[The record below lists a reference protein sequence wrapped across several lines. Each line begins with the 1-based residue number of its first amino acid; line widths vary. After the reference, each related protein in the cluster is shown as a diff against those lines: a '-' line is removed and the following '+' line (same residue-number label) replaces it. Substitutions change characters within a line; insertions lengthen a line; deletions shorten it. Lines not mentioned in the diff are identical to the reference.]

1 MHSLK
6 RSARLVNGLLFVEI
20 KASCVRSPMLM
31 EISSTHATA
40 PMQST
45 TSIARSTDRS
55 CSDCLRDRL
64 IVGALDGESWPH
76 RLDENFT
83 RVTSHEYLR
92 RNRQFVHR
100 TWDTLKEQCDVS
112 YTSNKAYIP
121 STHRIYCNCDLIEK
135 ELTYILTKSRR
146 MSQPT

>member
-1 MHSLK
+1 M
-6 RSARLVNGLLFVEI
+6 R
-20 KASCVRSPMLM
+20 
-31 EISSTHATA
+31 
-40 PMQST
+40 ST

-55 CSDCLRDRL
+55 WSDCLRDRL

-121 STHRIYCNCDLIEK
+121 STHRICCNCDLIEK
-135 ELTYILTKSRR
+135 TNWHISCRRVGECLSPLKSTAVSDRNSS
-146 MSQPT
+146 SQQRIDNLEPLWPRWCTWMNCTPFFLN